1 MIRKDGRFGLKFRQ
15 VLWITLIWMV
25 IGILDSLNTHAMA
38 HSAYLERTASYHFGY
53 FFTLNT
59 LSATV
64 AGLVS
69 GGLLVFY
76 LREWL
81 RGRSFGVSLLI
92 NELVIVSLNIVITA
106 FAFDLLQSRELGRG
120 VFDPLVLQQTGNML
134 YSTYFL
140 RNLFFWAAVVLLTLI
155 MLNVNEKYGPGV
167 FAKLLMGR
175 YHRPRE
181 EERIFMFV
189 DLRSSTT
196 IAERLGHIR
205 FFDLLNDF
213 YRDITNPVIYTSGEI
228 YQYVGDEIVISWTM
242 KTGLADANC
251 IRCFFSMRET
261 IQKLSKRYEEKYG
274 LIPEFKAGLH
284 CGPVTIGEIGV
295 IKKDIV
301 FSGDVMNTTSRIQS
315 VCNKFR
321 VNILVSKY
329 LLDLLHL
336 PPHSYTPKRMG
347 IIELKG
353 KRQKVELYTFEESVD
368 LRTPSP
374 LPEMNQ
380 Y

>member
-1 MIRKDGRFGLKFRQ
+1 MIWKDGRFVLKFRQ
-15 VLWITLIWMV
+15 VLWITLIWTV

-38 HSAYLERTASYHFGY
+38 NTIYLQPATAYSFWQ

-59 LSATV
+59 LSSTF

-81 RGRSFGVSLLI
+81 RGSSFGVSLLI
-92 NELVIVSLNIVITA
+92 NGLVIVSLNIVISA
-106 FAFDLLQSRELGRG
+106 FAYDLLQSWRSGRG
-120 VFDPLVLQQTGNML
+120 IFDPVILQQTADIL
-134 YSTYFL
+134 SSIYFL

-189 DLRSSTT
+189 DLRSSTA

-213 YRDITNPVIYTSGEI
+213 YRDITNPIIYTSGEI

-242 KTGLADANC
+242 ETGIADANC

-261 IQKLSKRYEEKYG
+261 IQKLSDRYQEKYG
-274 LIPEFKAGLH
+274 LVPEFKAGLH

-295 IKKDIV
+295 IKKDLV

-329 LLDLLHL
+329 LLDLLNL
-336 PPHSYTPKRMG
+336 PPHTFIPKRMG

-368 LRTPSP
+368 LLTPTP
-374 LPEMNQ
+374 IHEMKE